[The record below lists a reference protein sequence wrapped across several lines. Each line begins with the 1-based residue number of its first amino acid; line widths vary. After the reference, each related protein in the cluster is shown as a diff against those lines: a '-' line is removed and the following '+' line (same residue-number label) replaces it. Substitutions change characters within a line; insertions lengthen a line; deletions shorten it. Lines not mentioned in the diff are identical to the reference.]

1 MWPQDHQASDLALKE
16 AIQAF
21 PEVVPLL
28 ADKADISLSSQ
39 IRSHRVFQIVT
50 EGYGFLLRDFFAD
63 LYHQRLMTFFT
74 FRTSTPNVRSP
85 CGKIQS
91 EHHGSPTQ

>member
-28 ADKADISLSSQ
+28 ADKADLSLSSQ

-50 EGYGFLLRDFFAD
+50 EGYGFLLRDGP
-63 LYHQRLMTFFT
+63 HR
-74 FRTSTPNVRSP
+74 
-85 CGKIQS
+85 
-91 EHHGSPTQ
+91 